1 MKRRGLDTS
10 RLLRGD
16 FGSVRAGESAG
27 IGYDDA
33 PVLDLNPHA
42 ARVNAWMERAAKD
55 LSPEDVVRL
64 FEEASSAL
72 WARTKTTL
80 GEVTLT
86 AIVDRVLTHAWEEFP
101 LFSKVKVDPAEGIQW
116 LGLRESCHTLPQAK
130 LRDGIH
136 YVLVELLTV
145 LGHLTAEILT
155 PDLHAALSTVALS
168 TSVVDR
174 KPSSGPINPDDFGK
188 DPGP

>member
-1 MKRRGLDTS
+1 MKRRGLNTS

-16 FGSVRAGESAG
+16 FRSVRAGEAAD
-27 IGYDDA
+27 IGYDRA

-42 ARVNAWMERAAKD
+42 ARVDAWLERAAKD
-55 LSPEDVVRL
+55 LSPENMVRL

-86 AIVDRVLTHAWEEFP
+86 AIVDRVLTDASEEFP
-101 LFSKVKVDPAEGIQW
+101 LLAKVKIDPVEGIQW
-116 LGLRESCHTLPQAK
+116 LGLREGWHTLPQAK
-130 LRDGIH
+130 VSEGIR
-136 YVLVELLTV
+136 YVLVEFLTV

-155 PDLHAALSTVALS
+155 PELHAALFHVALS
-168 TSVVDR
+168 TAVVDR
-174 KPSSGPINPDDFGK
+174 APSSGPIKPDDSGK